1 MNKEN
6 VTKFVKSAREA
17 LTKHSPEILTGIGIA
32 GMLTATILAVS
43 ATPKALS
50 LIEKE
55 VERQNKEL
63 LDEALENESDCCPQ
77 ISKLKPVEVV
87 KTTWKCYVPATVT
100 TVASVACLI
109 GASSVHSGRNAA
121 LATAYK
127 LSETALAEY
136 REKVIETI
144 GEKKEQAIRDK
155 VHKDRVEKN
164 PSSTTEVIIT
174 GKGETLCY
182 DYSTGRYF
190 KSDIDKI
197 KKAINE
203 LNRKLLSE
211 GYVSLNDFYDE
222 LGLKYTSTGNR
233 LGWNTDSGLIDLSYS
248 SQLDEDG
255 TPCLVI
261 DYKVPPKYNFDRFF

>member
-6 VTKFVKSAREA
+6 FTNFVKAAKQSLA
-17 LTKHSPEILTGIGIA
+17 KHSPEILTGLGIA
-32 GMLTATILAVS
+32 GMITSIVLAVQ
-43 ATPKALS
+43 ATPKAVK

-55 VERQNKEL
+55 VDRQNTEL
-63 LDEALENESDCCPQ
+63 LEDAEEKGLDYCPQ
-77 ISKLKPVEVV
+77 ISKLKPIEVV
-87 KTTWKCYVPATVT
+87 KTTWKCYIPTTVT
-100 TVASVACLI
+100 TVTSVACLVW
-109 GASSVHSGRNAA
+109 ASSVHGSRNAA
-121 LATAYK
+121 LAAAYK

-136 REKVIETI
+136 KEKVIETI
-144 GEKKEQAIRDK
+144 GEKKEQAILDK
-155 VHKDRVEKN
+155 VYKERVEKN
-164 PSSTTEVIIT
+164 PSSSTEVIIT

-203 LNRKLLSE
+203 LNRRLLSE

-233 LGWNTDSGLIDLSYS
+233 LGWNTDSGLIDLNYS
-248 SQLDEDG
+248 SALDDDG

-261 DYKVPPKYNFDRFF
+261 DYKVPPKYDFDRFF